1 MAYTHLHHHI
11 PPSAAAQ
18 MMGGFAPPMPVSGMP
33 TPMSGAAV
41 FGVAVSNCMAPQ
53 PIMVMQTLRP
63 AQPAPYR

>member
-1 MAYTHLHHHI
+1 
-11 PPSAAAQ
+11 